1 MGSLAMT
8 GILWL
13 DWAILA
19 MSLFNTV
26 LQLWLGLTVLL
37 NAERRSWGIWLA
49 AGGLLMGSI
58 FFLSHSAILGH
69 GLADISLGMNIWWRT
84 GWLPVLCL
92 PFAWYLVILWYGG
105 FWESRSSRLHRRQR
119 PWLAAMS
126 AILAALVGLL
136 LFDNPLP
143 SLTQLAAL
151 DLNATLSLAGLPL
164 LILIYPIYILLCNGL
179 ALGVL
184 RQPGPTERWSGAQA
198 RLRARPWLFAASFD
212 LLVVGLLVGWIMVWI
227 IIYAQ
232 RGIFTQQMA
241 SLVGLFDLLIAGLIA
256 VAVLL
261 LGQALVAYELFTG
274 KSLPRRGLVRY
285 WRRAIILAAGYGV
298 IVAGSQVLGLR
309 SIYSLLLSTI
319 LMTVFFAM
327 LGWRAYAE
335 QDRLFASLRPFVTSS
350 RMYERLTSQAG
361 VYETLDNQPEI
372 DVDVLSPFRALC
384 ADVLG
389 ARSGSLIALGPL
401 APFSGRPLSYPDPT
415 TGSGVPLAVSELAE
429 RFESPNISALPL
441 EEARY
446 GGAIW
451 AVPLWGERGLTG
463 LFLLGAK
470 LDGGLYTQE
479 EIEIARLA
487 GERLID
493 AQAGAEMAR
502 RLMSLQRQHLAQSQ
516 VLDQQTK
523 RTLHDDVLPHLH
535 TAMLNLSSAD
545 FVEKQAVQ
553 EIVDQL
559 TDIHRSVS
567 NLLRA
572 MPSSQPDQLARL
584 GLAGALRSVLE
595 NELAGVFKQISLD
608 FQPEALEVFQKLPAF
623 MGEVLFYAA
632 REAIR
637 NAANHAQPSENSR
650 PLELSIRFR
659 LAGGLELL
667 VEDNGCGITHIQ
679 PGVPAPVRNSGQGLV
694 LHSTMMAVIGGSM
707 ALESELGESA
717 RVRLFLPVSHAEKL
731 GR

>member
-1 MGSLAMT
+1 MT

-13 DWAILA
+13 DWAILG

-49 AGGLLMGSI
+49 AGGLLMGSF

-69 GLADISLGMNIWWRT
+69 GPSEISLGMNFWWRT
-84 GWLPVLCL
+84 GWLPVLWL

-105 FWESRSSRLHRRQR
+105 FWESRSSSLHRRQR
-119 PWLAAMS
+119 PWLVVVS
-126 AILAALVGLL
+126 ALLAGLVGLL
-136 LFDNPLP
+136 IFDNPLP
-143 SLTQLAAL
+143 SLTQLAEL
-151 DLNATLSLAGLPL
+151 DLNTTLSLAGLPL
-164 LILIYPIYILLCNGL
+164 LVLIYPIYLLVCNGL
-179 ALGVL
+179 ALSIL
-184 RQPGPTERWSGAQA
+184 RRPGPTERWSGVQA
-198 RLRARPWLFAASFD
+198 RLRARPWLMAASYV

-227 IIYAQ
+227 IQNAQ
-232 RGIFTQQMA
+232 RGFITQQMTR
-241 SLVGLFDLLIAGLIA
+241 LVGWFDLSIAGLIA

-309 SIYSLLLSTI
+309 SIYSLLLSAV

-335 QDRLFASLRPFVTSS
+335 QDRLFASLRPFITSS
-350 RMYERLTSQAG
+350 RMYERLTSQPEVG
-361 VYETLDNQPEI
+361 ETAENEPELE
-372 DVDVLSPFRALC
+372 VDMLSPFRALC

-389 ARSGSLIALGPL
+389 AQSGTLIALGSL
-401 APFSGRPLSYPDPT
+401 APFSGQPLSYPGPT
-415 TGSGVPLAVSELAE
+415 ASGESFPIAELAG
-429 RFESPNISALPL
+429 RFGSPQTAALPL
-441 EEARY
+441 EDARY
-446 GGAIW
+446 GSAIW

-463 LFLLGAK
+463 LFLLGARQ
-470 LDGGLYTQE
+470 DGGLYSQE

-493 AQAGAEMAR
+493 AQASAEMAR
-502 RLMSLQRQHLAQSQ
+502 RLMSLQRQRLAQSQ
-516 VLDQQTK
+516 VIDQHTR

-535 TAMLNLSSAD
+535 TVLLNISGKE
-545 FVEKQAVQ
+545 VIEKQDVA
-553 EIVDQL
+553 EIVAQL
-559 TDIHRSVS
+559 AGIHRNVS

-572 MPSSQPDQLARL
+572 MPSSGPDQLARL
-584 GLAGALRSVLE
+584 GLKGALGNVLE
-595 NELAGVFKQISLD
+595 NELAGVFERISLD
-608 FQPEALEVFQKLPAF
+608 FQPEAVEMLQKLPAF

-637 NAANHAQPSENSR
+637 NAASHARPAENGQ
-650 PLELSIRFR
+650 PLELAIRCR
-659 LAGGLELL
+659 LATGLELL
-667 VEDNGCGITHIQ
+667 VEDNGCGINGLHQ
-679 PGVPAPVRNSGQGLV
+679 PVPAPVRNSGQGLA

-707 ALESELGESA
+707 AWESEPGEYT
-717 RVRLFLPVSHAEKL
+717 RVRLFLPAA
-731 GR
+731 R

>member
-1 MGSLAMT
+1 MT

-37 NAERRSWGIWLA
+37 NAEHRSWGIWLA
-49 AGGLLMGSI
+49 AGGLLLGSV

-69 GLADISLGMNIWWRT
+69 GPTEISLGMNFWWRT

-105 FWESRSSRLHRRQR
+105 FWENRSSRLHRRQR
-119 PWLAAMS
+119 PWLVAMS
-126 AILAALVGLL
+126 AILAALVGML

-151 DLNATLSLAGLPL
+151 DLDATISLAGFPL

-179 ALGVL
+179 ALSVL
-184 RQPGPTERWSGAQA
+184 RQPGPTERWSGVQA
-198 RLRARPWLFAASFD
+198 RQRARPWLFAASYA
-212 LLVVGLLVGWIMVWI
+212 LLLVGLLVGWIMVWI
-227 IIYAQ
+227 IQNAQ
-232 RGIFTQQMA
+232 RGFFTQQTVR
-241 SLVGLFDLLIAGLIA
+241 LVGLFDLVIAGLIA

-274 KSLPRRGLVRY
+274 KSLPRGGLVRY
-285 WRRAIILAAGYGV
+285 WRRAIILAAGYGL

-309 SIYSLLLSTI
+309 SIYSLLLSTV

-335 QDRLFASLRPFVTSS
+335 QDRLFASLRPFITSS
-350 RMYERLTSQAG
+350 RMYERLTSQTGAYDA
-361 VYETLDNQPEI
+361 VENQPEI

-389 ARSGSLIALGPL
+389 AQSGTLIALGSL
-401 APFSGRPLSYPDPT
+401 APFSGKPLFYP
-415 TGSGVPLAVSELAE
+415 GSTDSRVPFAVAELAE
-429 RFESPNISALPL
+429 RFESPKTSALPL
-441 EEARY
+441 EDARY
-446 GGAIW
+446 GGATW

-470 LDGGLYTQE
+470 NDGGLYSLE

-493 AQAGAEMAR
+493 AQASAEMAG

-516 VLDQQTK
+516 VIDQQTR

-535 TAMLNLSSAD
+535 TAMLNLSSSD
-545 FVEKQAVQ
+545 FVAKQGVQ
-553 EIVDQL
+553 EIVAQL
-559 TDIHRSVS
+559 TEIHRSVS

-595 NELAGVFKQISLD
+595 NELAGVFKQLSLD
-608 FQPEALEVFQKLPAF
+608 FHPEALDVFQKLPDF

-632 REAIR
+632 REAVR
-637 NAANHAQPSENSR
+637 NAASHAQPAEDSQ
-650 PLELSIRFR
+650 PLGLSIRLR

-667 VEDNGCGITHIQ
+667 VEDNGCGITDNH
-679 PGVPAPVRNSGQGLV
+679 PDAPMAVRNSGQGLI

-707 ALESELGESA
+707 ALESEPGESV
-717 RVRLFLPVSHAEKL
+717 RVRLFLPIGHAENL